1 MVEDPSR
8 EQHFPLPLRLMQFPL
23 IRQGSIPMAKTILPG
38 LLPEKT
44 RPMSSV
50 ETVVM
55 KTGSTLP
62 DKVPVPVYLIDR
74 WEHASSCALKIA
86 SMWQHAHQAL
96 AKAVVALDGSDGSN
110 ARDDVNIILRGMS
123 GLLKRLTVFSAD
135 SYLIPTLLKRDM
147 VLDKS
152 ALPEATK
159 KQLRLGA
166 LSDSVLGPVAQTA
179 ATGERK
185 RRQEDGIVRLCQTQY
200 KAFSQSKAPPVRKRT
215 SESAGRAKS
224 SFKRQRRDGFTPQ
237 QTQQTQQPAPT
248 QTVAPRRGAATR
260 GRSRGRGKSR
270 GGYH

>member
-1 MVEDPSR
+1 
-8 EQHFPLPLRLMQFPL
+8 
-23 IRQGSIPMAKTILPG
+23 
-38 LLPEKT
+38 
-44 RPMSSV
+44 MSSV
-50 ETVVM
+50 ETAVM

-62 DKVPVPVYLIDR
+62 DKVPVPVHLLER
-74 WEHASSCALKIA
+74 WEQASSCALKIA

-123 GLLKRLTVFSAD
+123 GLLERLTVFSAD

-200 KAFSQSKAPPVRKRT
+200 KAFFPV
-215 SESAGRAKS
+215 
-224 SFKRQRRDGFTPQ
+224 
-237 QTQQTQQPAPT
+237 
-248 QTVAPRRGAATR
+248 
-260 GRSRGRGKSR
+260 
-270 GGYH
+270 